1 MKNPVFYSTSHFK
14 VVVFHLHLWDFFC
27 FLVRFKRTF
36 DFILYVNSSKIVF
49 FFFRELDYVSCKSF
63 KPSNPGLLKSCDY
76 VDYFVIWVLG
86 FKVFGQ

>member
-49 FFFRELDYVSCKSF
+49 FSF
-63 KPSNPGLLKSCDY
+63 ENWIMFHAKVLNL
-76 VDYFVIWVLG
+76 VIRG
-86 FKVFGQ
+86 Y